1 MPIRSSG
8 RVELDKKLNR
18 LRRFNTDYRVANK
31 ALMAGA
37 RILRDEMER
46 LAPQSPYPKEH
57 LAEHVIIGAIVE
69 GRIKVS
75 YHKDYFY
82 GKFLEWGT
90 SKMDK
95 QPWMEVAYHNVKQKV
110 LEAMAHVYQTELRK
124 IL

>member
-1 MPIRSSG
+1 MPINAKG
-8 RVELDKKLNR
+8 MQELERKLHR
-18 LRRFNTDYRVANK
+18 LRRFNKDHRVANK

-46 LAPQSPYPKEH
+46 LAPKSPYPKEH
-57 LAEHVIIGAIVE
+57 LAEQVIIGEIIE
-69 GRIKVS
+69 GRIRVS
-75 YHKDYFY
+75 YHKDFFY

-110 LEAMAHVYQTELRK
+110 LEAMAHVYREELRK
-124 IL
+124 AL